1 MFTLLDKNQKTPDQD
16 KFLVYRMK
24 WRFWFQEVESPGQQF
39 SDLTQFNWGGMASP
53 TEYDVPKCGEGV
65 FGCTKGADGHWT
77 HMMNGTWTV
86 GEMRPSKS
94 RTGEPELTNASAVRF
109 ISLRGHCHAPTCIQF
124 DLLNADTGELICS
137 QRPIYG
143 DGSSQDFQEDGYVSI
158 PPCLFGPEGEGL
170 PLPPGGMNGLPL
182 NTKLFSKKVCQ
193 ADYAHHGEM
202 SLWQSYGELVA

>member
-1 MFTLLDKNQKTPDQD
+1 MFTLLDKDQKTPDQD

-24 WRFWFQEVESPGQQF
+24 WRFWFQEVESPGQF

-86 GEMRPSKS
+86 GEMHPIKS
-94 RTGEPELTNASAVRF
+94 RTGEPEPKNASAVRF
-109 ISLRGHCHAPTCIQF
+109 IALRGHCHAPTCIQF

-143 DGSSQDFQEDGYVSI
+143 DGSSQDFQEDGYVNI
-158 PPCLFGPEGEGL
+158 PPCIFGPEEEGL

-182 NTKLFSKKVCQ
+182 NTKLFSKKICH